1 MNNITPPQIS
11 EERIAQL
18 WDAMPK
24 AWPFPS
30 EAKANSA
37 AFAKAVAAEIN
48 RQWLERLEPVT
59 TGRAGTVL
67 IDGAIVCCNEHD
79 REPCPSQPER
89 RCKDCPGNATL
100 YRIKEQG

>member
-30 EAKANSA
+30 ETRASRA
-37 AFAKAVAAEIN
+37 AFAQAVAA
-48 RQWLERLEPVT
+48 
-59 TGRAGTVL
+59 
-67 IDGAIVCCNEHD
+67 
-79 REPCPSQPER
+79 
-89 RCKDCPGNATL
+89 
-100 YRIKEQG
+100 

>member
-1 MNNITPPQIS
+1 MDNITPPQIS

-30 EAKANSA
+30 ETRASRA
-37 AFAKAVAAEIN
+37 AFAQAVAAEIN
-48 RQWLERLEPVT
+48 RQWLERLEPVAIQ
-59 TGRAGTVL
+59 AGPL
-67 IDGAIVCCNEHD
+67 KG
-79 REPCPSQPER
+79 
-89 RCKDCPGNATL
+89 L

>member
-1 MNNITPPQIS
+1 MQPDITPPQIS

-30 EAKANSA
+30 ETRASRA
-37 AFAKAVAAEIN
+37 AFAQAVAAEIN
-48 RQWLERLEPVT
+48 RQWLERLEPVAWQVHG
-59 TGRAGTVL
+59 GRTFVDKPHSSRVGAEL
-67 IDGAIVCCNEHD
+67 SAAERKDGATV
-79 REPCPSQPER
+79 S
-89 RCKDCPGNATL
+89 TL